1 MWEYWQL
8 FSSISNNGEDLAYL
22 QTENLYESVFSRSIL
37 ENSKLMHA
45 TSSGTTKTIDTGI
58 IIRPEISSEGSFIK
72 YQKIEGDE
80 LSWYIANTQTSNIT
94 KVETVDEKAVQIKS
108 CRQHY

>member
-1 MWEYWQL
+1 
-8 FSSISNNGEDLAYL
+8 
-22 QTENLYESVFSRSIL
+22 
-37 ENSKLMHA
+37 MHA

-80 LSWYIANTQTSNIT
+80 LSWYIADTQTSNIT
-94 KVETVDEKAVQIKS
+94 KVETVDEKALCADVIARRCLGRGLDPVAQ
-108 CRQHY
+108 Q